1 MTFLELAEEVLKTA
15 KEPLTY
21 REIWEIA
28 IAQGLDKKVGS
39 KGKTPTDTL
48 AARIYTD
55 LKEKIDSKFC
65 ITSKRPTTFW
75 LKSREDE
82 VKNII
87 IQASTVPKI
96 PAKTVSF
103 HERDLHPLLVK
114 FLFESEEFDLYCK
127 TIYHENS
134 KKGEK
139 GKDKWN
145 YPDIVGIHFPFDD
158 YKKETLGLLKNLNKQ
173 SCKIYSFE
181 IKKSITWS
189 DIKEYYFQA
198 VSNSSWANEG
208 YLVVFENIEADIF
221 SELIRLNASFG
232 IGIIQLEI
240 DSSSKVIL
248 PARQRNLDMQTLD
261 MLVEK
266 NKNFKDFIDDVNKDI
281 NANDKFRIAKDRY
294 DKILNDDELEK
305 YIEDKKIS
313 K

>member
-28 IAQGLDKKVGS
+28 ISQGLDKKVGS

-55 LKEKIDSKFC
+55 LKEKSDSKFC

-82 VKNII
+82 VKNIV
-87 IQASTVPKI
+87 IQASTIPKI
-96 PAKTVSF
+96 PAKIVSF

>member
-28 IAQGLDKKVGS
+28 ISQGLDKKVGS

-55 LKEKIDSKFC
+55 LKEKSDSKFC